1 MINYIKSANKK
12 YLKLL
17 LTLAMV
23 LIVTGANSQEFTDPV
38 IENEVEDKN
47 ITGADVEGAAPNVV
61 TIVDLSG
68 SMGRNFGGSQIG
80 NWDSDTT
87 FARCGDQTPDNT
99 NERIDLGFCAENI
112 ANLTVC
118 SSQNCTEDGHRC
130 RTAFDLANQESCILA
145 GTSLASINDTLPNG
159 QTAACIYDRICGNNN
174 GTCGETAA
182 SCTDGNQRNRA
193 AWALE
198 AAAGFTQCSTAANCL
213 IEGGDTDPSCNTSG
227 DIGRF
232 TTCMNNLQTINDEL
246 FSDNTLLPVIQPEN
260 CTGGTFFPSPGT
272 TCDGR
277 PINGSTRLDSA
288 LSVLL
293 NVLDSDD
300 SLDDTSTLTCNDA
313 SGLWSNN
320 TNEDISCKDFLE
332 TPFRNVS
339 DYIYDG
345 GTISPFPSTD
355 DEAINLPSTPS
366 TSIRDQL
373 TDEDADNFNINFLP
387 MYYSGQDNGDA
398 CDPNGGNTGTIIDD
412 QSAFGMATGG
422 FQGGDAEAINRVWDF
437 YRQEGATGGTPLAL
451 ILGFDDAANPTA
463 GDNST
468 NVRNDAL
475 LAFSNSMPDDPAL
488 DCRAEFVI
496 VITDGDDSCS
506 GDCANDANSCSGSAS
521 ASSNANRRSSI
532 NAVSKLRTH
541 FSRFPVTSNV
551 TGIGTVKKEVITFVV
566 GLGID
571 DPNAVRSLN
580 AMALAGGTH
589 TTGIIKHNDPATG
602 EQFGTVDIDATALN
616 SVLPG
621 SDGDEFQVYR
631 DIAKALGLDTASPTD
646 ALLGSCDNPN
656 VNGTCNFGADNVFD
670 NQYLDS
676 GLHTDGV
683 TPVDLNGFAFLAN
696 TPEELAEAIDSILI
710 SIEEF
715 TTSGVAPTA
724 PQSSI
729 NVSARDRMFLS
740 ILTPMESERIWQGR
754 LALYGF
760 VNSQI
765 PDNPGARTIIKKP
778 NGPLTSAAAVASH
791 SIFNNNGNLND
802 NAKEFFWEAAKNLTE
817 KDLTGVLTAGTRRNL
832 FTTDTLTTSAQ
843 NPNVITSDLKD
854 FCCDNCINPCDTP
867 GIQITPEELGI
878 EDEDVYAETVNPPP
892 ACDDTDDIVDCT
904 DDCTDVISTAID
916 IMDVDAEDCRECIK
930 GCFRD
935 QVVDFMSG
943 NTQILPSSD
952 PMGQPTTA
960 TTGSSESIGFGC
972 FDEELGTGNFDTC
985 SIRLGDVFHSTPV
998 LVASPSPLFFD
1009 AGFQEFAR
1017 GFLDRSAALY
1027 AGANDGFL
1035 HAFHA
1040 GEFIDASEES
1050 PATNPFTFEPETV
1063 PFFDEGTG
1071 IEVFGFAP
1079 PTFLF
1084 DTLSDNSAAEPFGF
1098 KPDFRLGDFKSFVL
1112 ENNAQRSFFD
1122 GSPTISDIWVD
1133 AYQNGLGDDTNICP
1147 QGDGVTIGTPDG
1159 NIDLCGREW
1168 HTVLASGMR
1177 NGGGAITALNITN
1190 FECDADLGDSACG
1203 NAGNQFKK
1211 VSTGRSFPEHLWTT
1225 YDEDFG
1231 NTWSQPFVGRV
1242 QLKVGSGLDQTTVD
1256 RFVYFVGG
1264 GLDPTDTVP
1273 RDGVNKGNAFY
1284 VIDAPTGNILF
1295 KFHPDNPTDNTLENI
1310 DQMQCDMAAN
1320 VFGIDINIDG
1330 FTDLVYAGDSCGRM
1344 WRFDVS
1350 MPLTAPGSLSSTGIN
1365 GTAVIEAPDWSGGVA
1380 FCTGTCLDNDDNV
1393 VIPPA
1398 NEDLQSV
1405 YFAPTVAFDR
1415 IGRRH
1420 VIFVTGNRRNPSKI
1434 ADFGPTGAAILGTN
1448 EFGRLFNFI
1457 DNYIPAFL
1465 AGGTAVQTPIRTESE
1480 FATNSQFLNLNLS
1493 STTSATG
1500 NELFEIQAGA
1510 GFDDGLG
1517 EFMVEFPDNVIAPDG
1532 EKGFGRPLV
1541 LGRVLVFTTF
1551 APSSLNTNPC
1561 TATFGA
1567 GRLFA
1572 IDYLTGASALNR
1584 IPGAQQSILDGV
1596 SSANNIAGAT
1606 IAEGLPTTANLAFG
1620 TQGSAVLTVAFS
1632 GSPGSGG
1639 AQFLIW
1645 ETPQKPGVTQ
1655 TVFWEEIL

>member
-1 MINYIKSANKK
+1 MVNYIKSVNKK

-17 LTLAMV
+17 MTLTIV
-23 LIVTGANSQEFTDPV
+23 FIVTGANSQEFSEPV

-47 ITGADVEGAAPNVV
+47 ITGADVEGAAPNLAF
-61 TIVDLSG
+61 ILDLSG
-68 SMGRNFGGSQIG
+68 SMGRNFGGTQVG
-80 NWDSDTT
+80 NWDSDTS

-99 NERIDLGFCAENI
+99 DERIDLGFCAENI

-118 SSQNCTEDGHRC
+118 ASQNCTEDGHRC
-130 RTAFDLANQESCILA
+130 RNAVDLQNQEACVLNA
-145 GTSLASINDTLPNG
+145 LGLTSINDTLPNG
-159 QTAACIYDRICGNNN
+159 QTAACIYNRVCGNNN
-174 GTCGETAA
+174 SICGENATF
-182 SCTDGNQRNRA
+182 CGDGDERNRA

-198 AAAGFTQCSTAANCL
+198 AAAGFTQCSIASNCQL
-213 IEGGDTDPSCNTSG
+213 SGDDDPSCNTSG
-227 DIGRF
+227 DINRF
-232 TTCMNNLQTINDEL
+232 ITCMNNLQTINDEL
-246 FSDNTLLPVIQPEN
+246 YSDNSLLPVEQPEN
-260 CTGGTFFPSPGT
+260 CTGGTFLPSPGT
-272 TCDGR
+272 TCDGQ
-277 PINGSTRLDSA
+277 PINGATRLDSA

-300 SLDDTSTLTCNDA
+300 SLDDTGALTCVDS
-313 SGLWSNN
+313 SGLWSN
-320 TNEDISCKDFLE
+320 TPGEDISCKDFLE
-332 TPFRNVS
+332 TPYRNVS

-345 GTISPFPSTD
+345 GTITPFPSTD

-366 TSIRDQL
+366 TSIREQL
-373 TDEDADNFNINFLP
+373 SDSDADNFKTKFLP
-387 MYYSGQDNGDA
+387 MYYSGQNNGDA
-398 CDPNGGNTGTIIDD
+398 CDPDGAGGTEIDD
-412 QSAFGMATGG
+412 QSAFGMDTGG

-451 ILGFDDAANPTA
+451 ILGFDDAVNASA
-463 GDNST
+463 GDGSSF
-468 NVRNDAL
+468 VQNDAL
-475 LAFSNSMPDDPAL
+475 LAFSNDMPNDPAL

-496 VITDGDDSCS
+496 VVTDGDDSCS
-506 GDCANDANSCSGSAS
+506 GDCNDDANSCSGSAS

-532 NAVSKLRTH
+532 NAVSKLRTY
-541 FSRFPVTSNV
+541 FSRNPIVSNV
-551 TGIGTVKKEVITFVV
+551 TGVGTVKKEVITFVV

-571 DPNAVRSLN
+571 DPNAIRALN

-602 EQFGTVDIDATALN
+602 EQFGTVDINATALN

-621 SDGDEFQVYR
+621 SDGDEFEIYR
-631 DIAKALGLDTASPTD
+631 NIAKAVGLDTATPAD
-646 ALLGSCDNPN
+646 ALLGTCDNPDI
-656 VNGTCNFGADNVFD
+656 NGTCTFGGDNVFN

-676 GLHTDGV
+676 GLHTDGA
-683 TPVDLNGFAFLAN
+683 TPVDLDGFAFLAN
-696 TPEELAEAIDSILI
+696 TPEELAAAIDTILI
-710 SIEEF
+710 NIQEF

-740 ILTPMESERIWQGR
+740 ILTPIESERLWQGR

-765 PDNPGARTIIKKP
+765 PDNPGARTIIKRP
-778 NGPLTSAAAVASH
+778 TGPLTSETDVANH
-791 SIFNNNGNLND
+791 SIFNSNGNLND

-817 KDLTGVLTAGTRRNL
+817 KDLSGTLTAGTRRNL
-832 FTTDTLTTSAQ
+832 YTTDTLTTSAQ
-843 NPNVITSDLKD
+843 NPNVITSDIKD
-854 FCCDNCINPCDTP
+854 FCCDNCVNPCP
-867 GIQITPEELGI
+867 GPDPQITPEELGI
-878 EDEDVYAETVNPPP
+878 EDEDVYAETVYPPP
-892 ACDDTDDIVDCT
+892 ACDDVDDIVDCT
-904 DDCTDVISTAID
+904 DDCTEVISTAID

-943 NTQILPSSD
+943 NTGILPVED
-952 PMGQPTTA
+952 PMGAPTIEANPASSTGVFG
-960 TTGSSESIGFGC
+960 TGCFNEEDGTGS
-972 FDEELGTGNFDTC
+972 FDTC
-985 SIRLGDVFHSTPV
+985 SIRLGDIFHSTPV

-1009 AGFQEFAR
+1009 AGFQVFAR

-1027 AGANDGFL
+1027 AGANDGFI

-1040 GEFIDASEES
+1040 GEFVDASEED
-1050 PATNPFTFEPETV
+1050 PETNPFTFEEETV
-1063 PFFDEGTG
+1063 PFFDEGSG

-1084 DTLSDNSAAEPFGF
+1084 DTLSDNSAEEPFGF
-1098 KPDFRLGDFKSFVL
+1098 SPDFRLGDFKSFVL

-1122 GSPTISDIWVD
+1122 GSPTISDIWID
-1133 AYQNGLGDDTNICP
+1133 AYQNGLGGDNDICP
-1147 QGDGVTIGTPDG
+1147 QGGGVSISSPDG

-1168 HTVLASGMR
+1168 HTVVTSGLR
-1177 NGGGAITALNITN
+1177 NGGGAITSLNVTN
-1190 FECDADLGDSACG
+1190 FKCDASLGDDSCG
-1203 NAGNQFKK
+1203 NAGNGFKK
-1211 VSTGRSFPEHLWTT
+1211 ETLGTSFPEHLWTT

-1231 NTWSQPFVGRV
+1231 NTWSQPFIGRV
-1242 QLKVGSGLDQTTVD
+1242 QLRVGTGLNQRIVD

-1264 GLDPTDTVP
+1264 GLDPTDTEP
-1273 RDGVNKGNAFY
+1273 RDGVNKGNGFY

-1295 KFHPDNPTDNTLENI
+1295 KFHPDNPSDNTLDNI
-1310 DQMQCDMAAN
+1310 DDMVCDMAAN
-1320 VFGIDINIDG
+1320 VLGVDINIDG
-1330 FTDLVYAGDSCGRM
+1330 FTDVVYAGDSCGRM

-1350 MPLTAPGSLSSTGIN
+1350 MPLETSSSLSSTGRN
-1365 GTAVIEAPDWSGGVA
+1365 GTAVIEAPDWTGGVA
-1380 FCTGTCLDNDDNV
+1380 FCTGTCLDSSDNV
-1393 VIPPA
+1393 VIPPS

-1434 ADFGPTGAAILGTN
+1434 VDVDGAGSPIAGTN

-1465 AGGTAVQTPIRTESE
+1465 AGGAAVSAPVRTESE
-1480 FATNSQFLNLNLS
+1480 FISNNQVIDLIGP
-1493 STTSATG
+1493 TSVTAAG
-1500 NELFEIQAGA
+1500 NELFGIQTSA

-1517 EFMVEFPDNVIAPDG
+1517 EFMVEFPDNVTTPTG

-1551 APSSLNTNPC
+1551 APDSLNTNPC
-1561 TATFGA
+1561 TASFGA

-1572 IDYLTGASALNR
+1572 IDYLTGESALNR

-1596 SSANNIAGAT
+1596 NDPDLVAGAT
-1606 IAEGLPTTANLAFG
+1606 VAEGLPTTANLAFG

-1632 GSPGSGG
+1632 GSPGQGG

-1645 ETPQKPGVTQ
+1645 ETPQKPAVTQ